1 MQELSKYKIFL
12 SPPFQSGEE
21 LEYLR
26 KALESNWLAPGGQF
40 VEKFESDLKAL
51 ISRKNCIAL
60 NSGTAAVHLAL
71 KILGVERGDHVICQ
85 TFSFVASANPIAYL
99 GATPVFVDSEK
110 STWNMDPNL
119 LEQAIIDLQNNGVY
133 PKAIIY
139 THIYG
144 NLAQVSQ
151 LMAISR
157 KYKIPIVEDAAE
169 ALGSKLED
177 RYAGSFGDIS
187 ILSFNGN
194 KVITTSGGGALLT
207 DNVDWAIR
215 ARRLASQ
222 ARDQKYPFTHSEIG
236 YNYLMSNISA
246 ALGLS
251 QLPKLGSWV
260 QKKRAIFS
268 GYHNHFKD
276 LGSYTIVQ
284 EAGNSYLNRW
294 LSVFVAPN
302 VAARDRILNSLGN
315 NLIESRR
322 FWKPL
327 HLLGI
332 YPDQNAY
339 ISDVAT
345 SLFERGFCLPSGVGL
360 KERELDAIKKIIR
373 MSE

>member
-1 MQELSKYKIFL
+1 MQQLNKYKIFL

-21 LEYLR
+21 LRYLQ

-40 VEKFESDLKAL
+40 VAKFESDLKTL
-51 ISRKNCIAL
+51 ISRKHCVAL

-71 KILGVERGDHVICQ
+71 KVLGVERGDYVICQ

-110 STWNMDPNL
+110 SSWNMDPDL
-119 LEQAIIDLQNNGVY
+119 LEQAIINLQSSGIH
-133 PKAIIY
+133 PKAIVY

-144 NLAQVSQ
+144 NLAQVNQ
-151 LMAISR
+151 LMTISK
-157 KYKIPIVEDAAE
+157 KYDIPIVEDAAE
-169 ALGSKLED
+169 ALGSRLED

-194 KVITTSGGGALLT
+194 KVITSSGGGALLT
-207 DNVDWAIR
+207 DNEDWAIR
-215 ARRLASQ
+215 TRRLASQ
-222 ARDQKYPFTHSEIG
+222 ARDQMYPFTHSEIG
-236 YNYLMSNISA
+236 YNYQMSNISA
-246 ALGLS
+246 ALGLA
-251 QLPKLGSWV
+251 QLPNLQPWV

-268 GYHNHFKD
+268 AYLDHFED
-276 LGSYTIVQ
+276 LGTYTFVQ
-284 EAGNSYLNRW
+284 ETGNSYLNRW
-294 LSVFVAPN
+294 LSVFVAPSI
-302 VAARDRILNSLGN
+302 AARDRILNSLEK

-339 ISDVAT
+339 ISDVAS
-345 SLFERGFCLPSGVGL
+345 SLFESGFCLPSGVGL
-360 KERELDAIKKIIR
+360 TERQLESIKKIIK